1 MKLFRKDN
9 TEYSDQELD
18 AINKEW
24 EIKANE
30 LEEGTDEYNEA
41 AKAFSDEVS
50 RREIKPNND
59 E

>member
-18 AINKEW
+18 ALNTEW
-24 EIKANE
+24 ETRVKANE

-50 RREIKPNND
+50 RRTHGG
-59 E
+59 